1 MTDTWDFFFLLV
13 DDQPASIFVDL
24 GIAAE
29 APLGGFP
36 HMGYVR
42 VEMLRPREDG
52 LSSQEEFSDLC
63 ALDDDLTARLAAAGG
78 AIYVGRNTSGGC
90 RDFYFYAADATQFTS
105 AAEAAVA
112 RHPSYRCE
120 IGSRPDPA
128 WTVYFDFLS
137 PSDDDRQRMA
147 SRGVREALERHGD
160 VLTEARP
167 IDHRAYFR
175 SRDAAAALFAR
186 LERDGFQVQLP
197 KAVDEGEFA
206 IDFVRADSPADMDD
220 VAVTVAR
227 LVRELGGEY
236 DGWGCPVV
244 LAKQD

>member
-1 MTDTWDFFFLLV
+1 MADNWDFFFLLV
-13 DDQPASIFVDL
+13 DDQPASIYVDL
-24 GIAAE
+24 GIVTD
-29 APLGGFP
+29 APLGRYP

-42 VEMLRPREDG
+42 VEMRHPRDDG
-52 LSSQEEFSDLC
+52 LSSQEEFHDLC
-63 ALDDDLTARLAAAGG
+63 RLEDDLTARIAGEG
-78 AIYVGRNTSGGC
+78 DAIYVGRNTSNGC
-90 RDFYFYAADATQFTS
+90 RDFYFYAADASRFTR
-105 AAEAAVA
+105 AAEAAAA

-147 SRGVREALERHGD
+147 NRGVRDALERHGD
-160 VLTEARP
+160 LLTEARP

-197 KAVDEGEFA
+197 KAMDEGEYA
-206 IDFVRADSPADMDD
+206 VDFVRADSPADMDD
-220 VAVTVAR
+220 VAVAVAR
-227 LVRELGGEY
+227 LVYELGGEY

-244 LAKQD
+244 IAKQD